1 MKASPVLHIGIQLR
15 FVDIKDG
22 SWIDDTSLK
31 YSIKSM
37 GFGYGGKLKSITLKK
52 GKRTCTLDVT
62 CLPAFV
68 IQFD

>member
-31 YSIKSM
+31 YNIKSM
-37 GFGYGGKLKSITLKK
+37 GFGCGGKLKSITLKK
-52 GKRTCTLDVT
+52 GKRVCTMNVEY
-62 CLPAFV
+62 LPAFV